1 MKIKHGFNPIKY
13 MYGLADCITQK
24 GSLIF
29 CNSTASNFKYYKNHY
44 ITFVNN
50 HEIRSKN
57 IVVASHYP
65 FKKILRILFF

>member
-1 MKIKHGFNPIKY
+1 
-13 MYGLADCITQK
+13 MYGLANCITQN